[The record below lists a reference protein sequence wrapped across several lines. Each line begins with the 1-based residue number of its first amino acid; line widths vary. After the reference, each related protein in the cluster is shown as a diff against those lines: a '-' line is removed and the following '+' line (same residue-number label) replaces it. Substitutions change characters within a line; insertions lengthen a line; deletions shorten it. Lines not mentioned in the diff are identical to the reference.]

1 MSFFVT
7 YSRAFLTLL
16 SCFKVPSTT
25 FKLHYSSGS
34 KIVKILRLLKKYIFS
49 FSVLK
54 KAFDAFDQ
62 EKRGCIS
69 VNMVGTILS
78 MLGHALTESM
88 LADVIAEV
96 DADRKYSRLPITL
109 SLELNHWK

>member
-1 MSFFVT
+1 MTVTDDNIDDETTVERIGMVRALRSFF
-7 YSRAFLTLL
+7 YF
-16 SCFKVPSTT
+16 FYFPSLRSNRSFST
-25 FKLHYSSGS
+25 F
-34 KIVKILRLLKKYIFS
+34 I

-69 VNMVGTILS
+69 VNMVGTILN

-96 DADRKYSRLPITL
+96 DADRK
-109 SLELNHWK
+109 